1 MHTVGVLYEERLRHI
16 PSFTDNGVKYTL
28 TVDDAVP
35 PWTRKDIWASRHPI
49 TNEVLP
55 TYLEVTAS
63 EGPNWEILLFDPIHV
78 FFFHHLSGGTLFFPK
93 MVENHNAAGSVKE
106 NARWKTNGA
115 RLNTERGKHYTSF
128 NASDWDVMEPRPFYD
143 RQILV
148 PRGAEDILEASYGR
162 DWRRMEQRVAWESQR
177 PKSAPLSIGDV
188 PPKDVCPSPS
198 ALPSPSADPDDP
210 VAMWGY
216 CERPNCR
223 FDRGCLLLHRNRT
236 DHSVR
241 CCSDELMAQLV
252 DVHSILQA
260 IDPEHFIIHG
270 TLLGAVRDADVIPW
284 EADVDIAVQH
294 LVYNKWK
301 IWKSAFESRGYIVF
315 KQGILRICKRAAK
328 QVHAAMRMPMCKF
341 ICMTGCQ
348 AGQRD

>member
-1 MHTVGVLYEERLRHI
+1 MCAHRYVHAVGVLYEERLRHI
-16 PSFTDNGVKYTL
+16 HSFTDNGVKYTL
-28 TVDDAVP
+28 TIDDAVP
-35 PWTRKDIWASRHPI
+35 SWTRKEIWASRHPI

-55 TYLEVTAS
+55 TYLKVTAS
-63 EGPNWEILLFDPIHV
+63 PGPSGQILV
-78 FFFHHLSGGTLFFPK
+78 FFFHQLSEGTLFFPK
-93 MVENHNAAGSVKE
+93 MVGAHNAAGSIKE
-106 NARWKTNGA
+106 NARWKAAGA
-115 RLNTERGKHYTSF
+115 RLNTEPGKHYNSF
-128 NASDWDVMEPRPFYD
+128 NASDWDVMEPRPFSD

-148 PRGAEDILEASYGR
+148 PRGAESILEAAYGR
-162 DWRRMEQRVAWESQR
+162 DWRRMETRVAWESQR
-177 PKSAPLSIGDV
+177 PKSAPISIGDV
-188 PPKDVCPSPS
+188 PPKVLCPSRQAAPQS
-198 ALPSPSADPDDP
+198 DGDYP
-210 VAMWGY
+210 VSMGRY

-252 DVHSILQA
+252 DVHSVLKA

-284 EADVDIAVQH
+284 ETDIDIAMQH
-294 LVYNKWK
+294 HVYDNWK
-301 IWKSAFESRGYIVF
+301 NWKSAFELRGYIVF

-348 AGQRD
+348 AGQCD